1 MPLTRSPDFSGL
13 KAQGRGNRLLAELPP
28 AVLEEL
34 APHLK
39 AVSLKAKQVIFRAHT
54 SLDVVYFPITCVIS
68 LLTHLKTG
76 ETPEV
81 GLVGRDGMGSIS
93 VFPGVNTMPCDGVVL
108 IPGTAYR
115 TDSTVVRERVHK
127 GGSLHDVLGRYAHL
141 TLARSMQI
149 AACNGV
155 HPIKE
160 RCVRWLLMTHDL
172 VENDQFPLT
181 QDVLAMMP
189 GVRRLGV
196 TIVARSL
203 QRAGLVDYGRGRV
216 KILDRHGIEAASC
229 ECYWLMREEQR
240 RLFDY

>member
-1 MPLTRSPDFSGL
+1 MTTRRTP
-13 KAQGRGNRLLAELPP
+13 QGRGNRLLAQLAP

-39 AVSLKAKQVIFRAHT
+39 TVSLKAKQVIFRAHT
-54 SLDVVYFPITCVIS
+54 SLDVVYFQITCVIS

-108 IPGTAYR
+108 IPGAAY
-115 TDSTVVRERVHK
+115 
-127 GGSLHDVLGRYAHL
+127 
-141 TLARSMQI
+141 
-149 AACNGV
+149 GV
-155 HPIKE
+155 HPIEE
-160 RCVRWLLMTHDL
+160 RCVRWPLMTHDL
-172 VENDQFPLT
+172 VDNDEFPLT
-181 QDVLAMMP
+181 QDVLAMML
-189 GVRRLGV
+189 GVRRPSV
-196 TIVARSL
+196 TIVARAL
-203 QRAGLVDYGRGRV
+203 QRAGLIDYGRGRV
-216 KILDRHGIEAASC
+216 KILDRRGIEAASC